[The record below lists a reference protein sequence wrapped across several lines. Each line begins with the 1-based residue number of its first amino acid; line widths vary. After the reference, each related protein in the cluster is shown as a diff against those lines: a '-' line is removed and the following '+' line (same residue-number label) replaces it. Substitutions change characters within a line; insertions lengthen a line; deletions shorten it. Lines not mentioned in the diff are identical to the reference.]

1 MSILQS
7 VATWKAKVPR
17 RWRGWSPV
25 IKSHWPSKSDSLGI
39 PRPLAASPGWKAWYG
54 AKNLHN
60 SARTSSISLFS
71 RLWVSH
77 PEGIGF
83 YFIVIVPLLLFH
95 CGFSFVL
102 GSWLPVVFP
111 LLWLC
116 RRRLRATLR
125 DVGMELGHLWAP
137 RGVLIVISKAPGAR
151 LFCLQDY
158 YTHVMLCSRS
168 CTFLLTSHLH
178 ISHTLACFTF
188 SSSIAFKT

>member
-1 MSILQS
+1 MSVKSGIS
-7 VATWKAKVPR
+7 VSPSPV
-17 RWRGWSPV
+17 GSPV

-102 GSWLPVVFP
+102 GCGVSFFAGFQCLPVDGCSTARCNFGP
-111 LLWLC
+111 LKE
-116 RRRLRATLR
+116 
-125 DVGMELGHLWAP
+125 DIMVYSH
-137 RGVLIVISKAPGAR
+137 VLIGHSCIFFGKISIQI
-151 LFCLQDY
+151 FCLFINL
-158 YTHVMLCSRS
+158 VICCLIIE
-168 CTFLLTSHLH
+168 L
-178 ISHTLACFTF
+178 
-188 SSSIAFKT
+188 